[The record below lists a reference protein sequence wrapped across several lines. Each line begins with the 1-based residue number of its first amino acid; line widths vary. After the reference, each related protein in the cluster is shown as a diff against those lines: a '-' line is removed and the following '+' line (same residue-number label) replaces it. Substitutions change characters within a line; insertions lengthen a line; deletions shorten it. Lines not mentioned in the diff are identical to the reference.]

1 MRRTS
6 EKIYRNVEIRRRNFQ
21 FQNPVW
27 GQVVELLISILKEQH
42 SKGGYVS
49 SLLGTCATEDLCA
62 DSGTVTQSCLK
73 FVFGLYFFGCFCCVL
88 SLGHFPLLF
97 AAFWS

>member
-1 MRRTS
+1 M
-6 EKIYRNVEIRRRNFQ
+6 EIRRRNSQ

-27 GQVVELLISILKEQH
+27 GQVVELLIRIRKEQH

-62 DSGTVTQSCLK
+62 IYGHSDAELLDLFLDCIWVCLK
-73 FVFGLYFFGCFCCVL
+73 IGYF
-88 SLGHFPLLF
+88 PNEI
-97 AAFWS
+97 AI

>member
-6 EKIYRNVEIRRRNFQ
+6 EKIYRNVEIRRRNSQ

-27 GQVVELLISILKEQH
+27 GQVVELLIGIRKEQH

-62 DSGTVTQSCLK
+62 DSGTVTQSCLI
-73 FVFGLYFFGCFCCVL
+73 CF
-88 SLGHFPLLF
+88 
-97 AAFWS
+97 